1 MLQVQQLQ
9 QQQLTATLLITYT
22 TKLRLETNALIT
34 ASVMARE
41 HVHHQVYAKELQ
53 DLPLQQQ
60 QLPQPLQVK
69 SQLPVPLLQCQCQ
82 MTQHQ
87 FGMLLLKVHS
97 NTQ

>member
-9 QQQLTATLLITYT
+9 QQQLTATLLITFT
-22 TKLRLETNALIT
+22 TKLRLVTDALIT
-34 ASVMARE
+34 ASVMVRE
-41 HVHHQVYAKELQ
+41 HVHHQVFAKELQ
-53 DLPLQQQ
+53 DLPLQQ

>member
-1 MLQVQQLQ
+1 MLQIQRLQ

-60 QLPQPLQVK
+60 LLQPLQVK

>member
-22 TKLRLETNALIT
+22 TRLRLETNALIT

-41 HVHHQVYAKELQ
+41 HVHHQVLAKELQ
-53 DLPLQQQ
+53 DLPLQ

-87 FGMLLLKVHS
+87 FGMLLLKVLS

>member
-1 MLQVQQLQ
+1 MLQIQRLQ
-9 QQQLTATLLITYT
+9 QQQLTATLLITFT
-22 TKLRLETNALIT
+22 TKLRLVTDALIT
-34 ASVMARE
+34 ASVMVRE
-41 HVHHQVYAKELQ
+41 HVHHQVFAKELQ

-60 QLPQPLQVK
+60 LLQPLQVK

>member
-1 MLQVQQLQ
+1 MLQIQRLQ

-22 TKLRLETNALIT
+22 TKLRLVTDALIT
-34 ASVMARE
+34 ASVMVRE
-41 HVHHQVYAKELQ
+41 HVHLQVFAKELQ
-53 DLPLQQQ
+53 DLPLQQ

>member
-1 MLQVQQLQ
+1 MLQIQRLQ

-22 TKLRLETNALIT
+22 TKLRLVTDALIT
-34 ASVMARE
+34 ASVMVRE

-60 QLPQPLQVK
+60 LLQPLQVK

>member
-1 MLQVQQLQ
+1 MLQIQRLQ

-22 TKLRLETNALIT
+22 TKLRLVTDALIT
-34 ASVMARE
+34 ASVMVRE

-60 QLPQPLQVK
+60 LLQPLQVK

-82 MTQHQ
+82 MTQLQ

>member
-41 HVHHQVYAKELQ
+41 HVHHQVLAKELQ
-53 DLPLQQQ
+53 DLPLQ

-87 FGMLLLKVHS
+87 FGMLLLKVLS

>member
-1 MLQVQQLQ
+1 MLQIQRLQ

-22 TKLRLETNALIT
+22 TKLRLVTDALIT
-34 ASVMARE
+34 ASVMVRE
-41 HVHHQVYAKELQ
+41 HVHHQVFAKELQ
-53 DLPLQQQ
+53 DQPLQQQ
-60 QLPQPLQVK
+60 LLQPLQVK

>member
-1 MLQVQQLQ
+1 MLQIQRLQ

-41 HVHHQVYAKELQ
+41 HVHHQVFAKELQ
-53 DLPLQQQ
+53 DLPLQQ

>member
-41 HVHHQVYAKELQ
+41 HVHHQVFAKEFQ
-53 DLPLQQQ
+53 DLLLQ

-87 FGMLLLKVHS
+87 FGMLLLKVLS

>member
-22 TKLRLETNALIT
+22 TKLRLVTDALIT
-34 ASVMARE
+34 ASVMVRE
-41 HVHHQVYAKELQ
+41 HVHHQVFAKELQ
-53 DLPLQQQ
+53 DQPLQQQ
-60 QLPQPLQVK
+60 LLQPLQVK